1 MKSFNFSFTAFFL
14 LAFALLAGC
23 SPENNVIKIGCSA
36 PLTGDQ
42 AKIGGDLCNGM
53 KLAVEDA
60 NAKGEV
66 LPGYRL
72 VAYVLDDQHNP
83 TQAVNVASRFASDPA
98 LVGVIGHLNSS
109 ATKPA
114 SAIYHEARIPQITP
128 ASTNPD
134 LSAQGFDT
142 FFRTCAT
149 DDVQGPTAARFA
161 AKLGLKRI
169 FVVDDKTTYGKG
181 LADEF
186 EKEARKLGFTLL
198 GHEGITQGDKDFSPL
213 LTSIKSQNP
222 DLIFYGG
229 IYPEAALLIRQA
241 RNQGLNTVF
250 LGGDGIAE
258 PTLIR
263 LATPEFA
270 EGTYATQVG
279 LDAKKI
285 PEAQDFV
292 KKYEEKF
299 GELGLYSGLAYDST
313 NLLIEAIR
321 QAGARDREKTLAAL
335 RKIND
340 FKGVT
345 GQVAFDA
352 RGDNLHRTISIYRVN
367 KGKFEFI
374 ETIQ

>member
-14 LAFALLAGC
+14 VAFSLLTGC

-42 AKIGGDLCNGM
+42 AKIGTDLCNGV

-66 LPGYRL
+66 LPGFHL
-72 VAYVLDDQHNP
+72 VAYVLDDQHSP

-134 LSAQGFDT
+134 LSSQGFDT
-142 FFRTCAT
+142 FFRVCAT
-149 DDVQGPTAARFA
+149 DDVQGPAAARYA
-161 AKLGLKRI
+161 AHLGFGRI
-169 FVVDDKTTYGKG
+169 FIVDDKTTYGKG

-186 EKEARKLGFTLL
+186 EKEARNIGLVVL
-198 GHEGITQGDKDFSPL
+198 GHEGLTQGDKDFSPL

-241 RNQGLNTVF
+241 RSQGLAAVF

-263 LATPEFA
+263 LATAEFA

-285 PEAQDFV
+285 PEAQVFV
-292 KKYEEKF
+292 EKYEKKF

-313 NLLIEAIR
+313 NMLVDAIR
-321 QAGARDREKTLAAL
+321 TAGARDRVKVLSAL
-335 RKIND
+335 RAAKD

-345 GQVAFDA
+345 GQIAFDSK
-352 RGDNLHRTISIYRVN
+352 GDNLHRTISIYRVN

>member
-1 MKSFNFSFTAFFL
+1 MKGSNFSLTAVLIL
-14 LAFALLAGC
+14 LLLAGC
-23 SPENNVIKIGCSA
+23 SPENDVIKIGCSA

-42 AKIGGDLCNGM
+42 AKIGSDLCNGV
-53 KLAVEDA
+53 KLAVEEA

-66 LPGYRL
+66 IPGFHLR
-72 VAYVLDDQHNP
+72 AYALDDQHNP

-98 LVGVIGHLNSS
+98 VVGVIGHLNSS

-149 DDVQGPTAARFA
+149 DDVQGPSAARFA
-161 AKLGLKRI
+161 AKLGFKRVFI
-169 FVVDDKTTYGKG
+169 VDDKTTYGKG

-186 EKEARKLGFTLL
+186 EREARKLGLTVL
-198 GHEGITQGDKDFSPL
+198 GHEGLTQGDKDFSPL
-213 LTSIKSQNP
+213 LTSIRAQNP

-229 IYPEAALLIRQA
+229 IYPEAALLIHQA
-241 RNQGLNTVF
+241 RSQGLNAVF

-263 LATPEFA
+263 LATAAPA

-285 PEAQDFV
+285 PEAQGFV
-292 KKYEEKF
+292 EHYESKF
-299 GELGLYSGLAYDST
+299 GELGLYSGLAYDSA
-313 NLLIEAIR
+313 NILIQAI
-321 QAGARDREKTLAAL
+321 QKAGVRDREKVLAAL
-335 RKIND
+335 RSLGD

-345 GQVAFDA
+345 GEISFDPK
-352 RGDNLHRTISIYRVN
+352 GDNRHRVISIYRVTG
-367 KGKFEFI
+367 GKLEFI